1 MRLARLL
8 RMRLLLSTVLLAAC
22 AAPQRPDLDAAEAT
36 PADAGPDLAP
46 PTLLPP
52 DMAAIAGQLHG
63 AFLELE
69 CRSEEIEFQFCYP
82 KDLGK
87 RSVTLKFGGTAGK
100 TYDVVLAVWGVM
112 ETVKYQGGMLSGE
125 HFYAG
130 GTSGTPDTA
139 EYGLEFAGK
148 TYYLN
153 YQDIGAGEHYT
164 YGIQYESPP
173 IPIPGAAT
181 ITLFGR
187 DPNDYINTN
196 HMDSKVTD
204 PPPRLREQLRR
215 IMMEPVQAQF
225 VYVEVKSA
233 VAR

>member
-1 MRLARLL
+1 MRFA
-8 RMRLLLSTVLLAAC
+8 LLLSATLVAC
-22 AAPQRPDLDAAEAT
+22 AAPQRPDRDAAEPP

-46 PTLLPP
+46 PTLVPP
-52 DMAAIAGQLHG
+52 DVAAIAGQLHG

-82 KDLGK
+82 KDMGR
-87 RSVTLKFGGTAGK
+87 RSVTLQFGGTPGK
-100 TYDVVLAVWGVM
+100 TYDVVLAVWGIM
-112 ETVKYQGGMLSGE
+112 EMVKYQGGMLFGE

-130 GTSGTPDTA
+130 GSSGTPDTA
-139 EYGLEFAGK
+139 EYGLSFAGK
-148 TYYLN
+148 TYFLN
-153 YQDIGAGEHYT
+153 YQEIGAGEHYT

-173 IPIPGAAT
+173 IAIPGGTT
-181 ITLFGR
+181 IALFAR

-204 PPPRLREQLRR
+204 PPPRLREQLFR

-225 VYVEVKSA
+225 VYVEVKTAS
-233 VAR
+233 VR